1 MAIGNESW
9 LINVEWS
16 LVMRKYVKNEE
27 SVLMVEK
34 VTRNKKQV
42 IMKSMNNGRS
52 LMRTNDCWS

>member
-16 LVMRKYVKNEE
+16 LVMRKRAKNEE
-27 SVLMVEK
+27 SVLMVGK

-42 IMKSMNNGRS
+42 TTESMNNRMS